1 VLQSKISPQL
11 RNVQMPKKSVDE
23 IKTLVSGGDILAITM
38 DTSIFDKFGC
48 NLEFKALTAVEQ
60 FKNNDVQ
67 FVLSPVTLG
76 EVRKH
81 IATAVSEAAGKAQA
95 GINQFFK
102 ASRSR
107 ESVDKVVTALG
118 INLDPFEIANE
129 QISTYLERVGAEE
142 IKEQIE
148 SSELLRRYFGVLPP
162 FGKSAEKKAEFP
174 DAIALLTL
182 EKWAVK
188 NDTFLL
194 TVSRDDDW
202 EAFAEKSEK
211 LIHVGE
217 LSTALGFFNDQESAI
232 AARVVSSIRAGMAAS
247 LEKQIQSKLEK
258 YIDGYDVDVDANSA
272 YYYEYEIYDASI
284 RKWEF
289 IDKED
294 IVVVSANDDEVVVSF
309 DLAAEA
315 QIDVSFRFS
324 VKDHIDKDY
333 VNLGSTDLAG
343 TAEFT
348 ASAIATFAK
357 SIDRDPDLIDLEIDG
372 RGIAVDF
379 GYVEPDF

>member
-1 VLQSKISPQL
+1 
-11 RNVQMPKKSVDE
+11 MPKKTTDE
-23 IKTLVSGGDILAITM
+23 IKTLVAEGDILAITM

-60 FKNNDVQ
+60 FKDKDVQ

-81 IATAVSEAAGKAQA
+81 IATAVSEAAGKAKA

-102 ASRSR
+102 ASRSA
-107 ESVDKVVTALG
+107 ENLEKVVEALG
-118 INLDPFEIANE
+118 IDMDAFEIAGD
-129 QISTYLERVGAEE
+129 QISTYVDRVGAGE
-142 IKEQIE
+142 ITEQVE
-148 SSELLRRYFGVLPP
+148 SGELLRRYFGVLPP
-162 FGKSAEKKAEFP
+162 FGKSTEKKAEFP

-182 EKWAVK
+182 ENWAVK

-194 TVSRDDDW
+194 TVSRDGDW

-217 LSTALGFFNDQESAI
+217 LSTALSFFNDQESAI
-232 AARVVSSIRAGMAAS
+232 AARVVSSIRAGSAAS
-247 LEKQIQSKLEK
+247 LGKEIQNKLEN
-258 YIDGYDVDVDANSA
+258 YIEGYDVDVDANSGF
-272 YYYEYEIYDASI
+272 YYEYEIDDISI
-284 RKWEF
+284 TKWEF
-289 IDKED
+289 MDKGD
-294 IVVVSANDDEVVVSF
+294 IVVVSSNDDEVVVSF
-309 DLAAEA
+309 DLAVEA
-315 QIDVSFRFS
+315 KIDVNFRFS

-333 VNLGSTDLAG
+333 VNLGSTDLSG